1 MWCFIWPERC
11 NQRQGEGHICKS
23 LDMLHSS
30 QIGIKARERGRE
42 NERETDERLKG
53 KRELLLFNKHSN
65 SACSQRKY
73 EMKNRGGCLG
83 LKTKQ
88 RKYFFPFTKKPN
100 LFSSLQCRPTLV
112 PLPLFLM
119 TSCYPASDGENICS
133 GCCHRYS
140 TQICGDTRSGFVFNI
155 SAHWHAI

>member
-23 LDMLHSS
+23 LDMLRSS
-30 QIGIKARERGRE
+30 QIGIKASERGRE

-88 RKYFFPFTKKPN
+88 RKYFF
-100 LFSSLQCRPTLV
+100 LSLRGQIYFPTYSVDPTLA
-112 PLPLFLM
+112 PLSLFNDLLLSYSWWREHLLRLLSPLLHTDM
-119 TSCYPASDGENICS
+119 LW
-133 GCCHRYS
+133 
-140 TQICGDTRSGFVFNI
+140 RSLGFVFNI

>member
-1 MWCFIWPERC
+1 MCCFIWPERC

-23 LDMLHSS
+23 LDMLCSS
-30 QIGIKARERGRE
+30 QIGIKASERGRE

-88 RKYFFPFTKKPN
+88 RKYFFLPQRGQIYFPTYSVDPALAPLS
-100 LFSSLQCRPTLV
+100 LFNDLL
-112 PLPLFLM
+112 L
-119 TSCYPASDGENICS
+119 SC
-133 GCCHRYS
+133 
-140 TQICGDTRSGFVFNI
+140 
-155 SAHWHAI
+155 

>member
-1 MWCFIWPERC
+1 
-11 NQRQGEGHICKS
+11 
-23 LDMLHSS
+23 MLRSS
-30 QIGIKARERGRE
+30 QIGIKASERGRE

-88 RKYFFPFTKKPN
+88 RKYFFP
-100 LFSSLQCRPTLV
+100 LQRSQIYFPTYSVDPHL
-112 PLPLFLM
+112 PLSLFLM

-133 GCCHRYS
+133 GCCHCYS
-140 TQICGDTRSGFVFNI
+140 TQICGDACSGFVFNI
-155 SAHWHAI
+155 SAH